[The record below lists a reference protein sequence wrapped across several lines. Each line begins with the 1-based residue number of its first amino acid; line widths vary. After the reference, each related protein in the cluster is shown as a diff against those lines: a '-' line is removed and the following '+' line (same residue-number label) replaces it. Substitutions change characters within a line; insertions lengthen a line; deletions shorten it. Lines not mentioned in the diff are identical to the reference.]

1 MLETTLLLVLMCPAG
16 MNLKLRINLIITVL
30 LFLTLIIGGGIYTIK
45 NARGNVQAEIA
56 STAILA
62 LHMLDSEILYYSSVY
77 GQVTPAGVGDSSIF
91 QLNKLTDVRH
101 LKIDF
106 YDAYGRLRDSNQSN
120 GLAEPPPEWFIA
132 MMDTVTGEMPITKRQ
147 VYSRGRLVGELVVTP
162 DPSYEI
168 AEVWDEVQGILMFVG
183 IFFIIV
189 NVLIYYS
196 VGRALRPID
205 NILAALTEL
214 ELGNLTSRLPKFTLP
229 ELSRIS
235 DKFNVMAKTLEDS
248 IASNR
253 HLTQQLIQVQEDER
267 KNLARE
273 LHDEIGQHLTAI
285 HVDASAILK
294 AKTVDASKESAS
306 AIDSVARQ
314 MMDIVH
320 DILQRLRPSGL
331 DELGLEAALAD
342 LINGWHHRH
351 QSIEIDYQ
359 IRGTFKHLDETILI
373 TIYRLIQECLTN
385 IARHADADNIVIDI
399 RRSKDNVLLSIK
411 DDGNGFDTSIKPT
424 GFGLAGMKER
434 VESLMGKFE
443 VNSYL
448 RQGVRIYI
456 ELPCVRRN
464 KK

>member
-1 MLETTLLLVLMCPAG
+1 

-30 LFLTLIIGGGIYTIK
+30 LFLTLIIGGGIFTIK

-77 GQVTPAGVGDSSIF
+77 GRVIPAGVGEGSIF
-91 QLNKLTDVRH
+91 QLNKLVDVRH

-106 YDAYGRLRDSNQSN
+106 YDSYGGLRDTNQSTQ
-120 GLAEPPPEWFIA
+120 LEELPPAWFMT
-132 MMDTVTGEMPITKRQ
+132 MMDTVTGEMPATKRQ
-147 VYSRGRLVGELVVTP
+147 VYGHGQVVGELVITP

-168 AEVWDEVQGILMFVG
+168 AEVWEEIQGMLMFVG
-183 IFFIIV
+183 LFFIVV
-189 NVLIYYS
+189 NILIYYS

-214 ELGNLTSRLPKFTLP
+214 ELGNLASRLPPFTLP

-248 IASNR
+248 IANNR

-267 KNLARE
+267 KSLARE

-294 AKTVDASKESAS
+294 AKTVEASKESAS
-306 AIDSVARQ
+306 AIDTVARQ
-314 MMDIVH
+314 MMDIIH
-320 DILQRLRPSGL
+320 HILQRLRPSGL
-331 DELGLEAALAD
+331 DELGLEAALAE

-351 QSIEIDYQ
+351 QYSEVDYQ
-359 IRGTFKHLDETILI
+359 IYGTFNDLDETVLI

-385 IARHADADNIVIDI
+385 IARHAEATKVVINI
-399 RRSKDNVLLSIK
+399 RRNDKKVVLSVK
-411 DDGNGFDTSIKPT
+411 DDGNGFDASIKPT

-434 VESLMGKFE
+434 VDILTGTFE
-443 VNSYL
+443 VVSAL
-448 RQGVRIYI
+448 RQGVSVTI
-456 ELPCVRRN
+456 ELPCIRSE
-464 KK
+464 K

>member
-1 MLETTLLLVLMCPAG
+1 

-30 LFLTLIIGGGIYTIK
+30 LFLTLIIGGGIFTIK

-77 GQVTPAGVGDSSIF
+77 GMVSPAGVGEGSLF
-91 QLNKLTDVRH
+91 QLNKLSDVRH

-106 YDAYGRLRDSNQSN
+106 YDSFGHLQDTNQSTQ
-120 GLAEPPPEWFIA
+120 LEDLPPSWFIS
-132 MMDTVTGEMPITKRQ
+132 MMDTVTGEMPATKRQ
-147 VYSRGRLVGELVVTP
+147 VYGRGQIVGELVITP

-168 AEVWDEVQGILMFVG
+168 AEVWEEIQGMLIFVG
-183 IFFIIV
+183 VFFIVV
-189 NVLIYYS
+189 NILIYYS

-214 ELGNLTSRLPKFTLP
+214 EVGNLTSRLPQFTLP

-248 IASNR
+248 IANNR
-253 HLTQQLIQVQEDER
+253 HLTQQLIRVQEEER
-267 KNLARE
+267 KSLARE

-294 AKTVDASKESAS
+294 AKTVEASKASAS
-306 AIDSVARQ
+306 AIDTVARQ

-320 DILQRLRPSGL
+320 HILQRLRPSGL
-331 DELGLEAALAD
+331 DELGLEAALGE

-351 QSIEIDYQ
+351 KEIEIDYQ
-359 IRGTFKHLDETILI
+359 IHGTFNDLDETVLI
-373 TIYRLIQECLTN
+373 TVYRLIQECLTN
-385 IARHADADNIVIDI
+385 IARHAQAKNVCI
-399 RRSKDNVLLSIK
+399 NVLRNEEKIIVSVK
-411 DDGNGFDTSIKPT
+411 DDGDGFDTSSKSI

-434 VESLMGKFE
+434 VDILLGKFE
-443 VNSYL
+443 LESSIHHGVSVN
-448 RQGVRIYI
+448 I
-456 ELPCVRRN
+456 EFPCVRS
-464 KK
+464 KDK